1 MRSANHYILVR
12 MDMDFFKTIA
22 TSAVTFLALYFTFQK
37 NDKDKM
43 NDKIDK
49 KMDSEMHKQDIE
61 RLHNRIDKKAD
72 ESAIGRIE
80 AKLDSVIDYLLKNNK

>member
-1 MRSANHYILVR
+1 MRSVNYHFLFY
-12 MDMDFFKTIA
+12 MDLDFLKTIA

-49 KMDSEMHKQDIE
+49 KMDSEAHKQDIE

>member
-12 MDMDFFKTIA
+12 MDMDLLKTIA
-22 TSAVTFLALYFTFQK
+22 TSTVTFLALYFTFQK

-49 KMDSEMHKQDIE
+49 KMDYETHKQDIE

-72 ESAIGRIE
+72 ESAICRIE
-80 AKLDSVIDYLLKNNK
+80 AKLDSLIDYLLKNNK

>member
-1 MRSANHYILVR
+1 MRSINNNIFLR

-22 TSAVTFLALYFTFQK
+22 TSAATFLALYFTFQK

-49 KMDSEMHKQDIE
+49 KLDAEAHKQDIE
-61 RLHNRIDKKAD
+61 RIHNRIDKKAD
-72 ESAIGRIE
+72 ETHICRIE
-80 AKLDSVIDYLLKNNK
+80 AKLDSLMDYLLKNGK